1 MHIID
6 SVHGKGASWVFLHG
20 WSMHRAIWQP
30 LLKTLSPSI
39 RIRAVDL
46 PGFGDSSWHPDYV
59 DFETA
64 VSALEDHLL
73 AHEPGPI
80 NLLGWSMGGLYA
92 IALAA
97 RGNLNI
103 QRVALIASTP
113 KFAQAPHWP
122 GIQES
127 VLAMFQ
133 KQLRRDFAATIER
146 FLAVQAMGS
155 PHIIRDIRLMQE
167 LLAQGAEPHPEALVT
182 GLNWLQELDLR
193 TQFEALTC
201 PTLRLY
207 GRRDSL
213 VPMKQ
218 ASLLNKTIDHV
229 EIFEDSAHTPF
240 LNEPERFCQTLIQ
253 FSERSV

>member
-6 SVHGKGASWVFLHG
+6 RVHGKGASWVFLHG
-20 WSMHRAIWQP
+20 WGMHRAIWQP

-46 PGFGDSSWHPDYV
+46 PGFGDSTWHTDYA
-59 DFETA
+59 DFEQA
-64 VSALEDHLL
+64 VHALENHLL
-73 AHEPGPI
+73 AHELGPI

-97 RGNLNI
+97 RGKLNI

-113 KFAQAPHWP
+113 KFAQEPQWP
-122 GIQES
+122 GIQAT
-127 VLAMFQ
+127 VLTMFQ
-133 KQLRRDFAATIER
+133 KQLKRDFAATIER

-155 PHIIRDIRLMQE
+155 PHIIRDIRLIQE
-167 LLAQGAEPHPEALVT
+167 LLAQGAEPHPEALVA
-182 GLNWLQELDLR
+182 GLGWLQELDLR
-193 TQFEALTC
+193 SQFEALAC

-213 VPMKQ
+213 VPIKQ
-218 ASLLNKTIDHV
+218 ASLLIKPIDHV

-240 LNEPERFCQTLIQ
+240 LNEPERFCQMLIE
-253 FSERSV
+253 FSERSI